1 MSPKISLTPEKKAI
15 LKKEILDGI
24 NSNPNL
30 KISKPEK
37 ISVGGIKKA
46 VSTTIKPLKNSKPSK
61 VVKPKIAKSIKTKR
75 IIKPAVK
82 NIIIS
87 DISSIP
93 NQNDLFSEANEIKT
107 KTNPLIRRI
116 RGLNT
121 PKKREAVDDF
131 FAKSVYK
138 EKKGF
143 GFYFIRTVIFL
154 VLLAILALCVDVY
167 GIYRLNWQDEF
178 SYQVSHILPLPAATV
193 NGKVISLADYLDD
206 INVLQTA
213 LNNQREGLDSGVIS
227 PTNKD
232 SVIDR
237 LVVISLINE
246 QLAKYGKLV
255 TEQDLNA
262 NLDGIVAQ
270 FNGKTEAEDNVKK
283 LYGIN
288 LNQFKTKV
296 LKPLLT
302 KNLLQSLIVKDE
314 NLIINKEAKAKAT
327 DVLALALKPGAN
339 FSELA
344 KKYTEDEAGI
354 NTGGDLGFISKGQ
367 VTPEIEQILFSLPAN
382 TVYDKIITNNVGYH
396 IIMVENKLVNSQDGK
411 ESVRA
416 KQILIKVDVDKYL
429 RDLVAKSKIVKYVK

>member
-1 MSPKISLTPEKKAI
+1 MSPKIPLTPEKKAM
-15 LKKEILDGI
+15 LKREILDGI
-24 NSNPNL
+24 NSSPNL

-37 ISVGGIKKA
+37 ISVGEIKKPVA
-46 VSTTIKPLKNSKPSK
+46 TTPKSSKL
-61 VVKPKIAKSIKTKR
+61 VKPAVAKSKITKSIKTKR

-82 NIIIS
+82 NKIIS
-87 DISSIP
+87 DISNISNP
-93 NQNDLFSEANEIKT
+93 SNLSLEADGIKP
-107 KTNPLIRRI
+107 KTNPLIQRI
-116 RGLNT
+116 RGLNA
-121 PKKREAVDDF
+121 PNKREAVDDF
-131 FAKSVYK
+131 FAKPVQK

-143 GFYFIRTVIFL
+143 GFYCIRMVIFL
-154 VLLAILALCVDVY
+154 VLLAILALCVDIY
-167 GIYRLNWQDEF
+167 GIYRLNWQDKI
-178 SYQVSHILPLPAATV
+178 SQQVAHILPLPAATI
-193 NGKVISLADYLDD
+193 NGKVITLADYLDD

-213 LNNQREGLDSGVIS
+213 LNNQREGLDGGVIS

-237 LVVISLINE
+237 LVVISLISE
-246 QLAKYGKLV
+246 QLAKYGKSV
-255 TEQDLNA
+255 TEQDLND

-296 LKPLLT
+296 LKPLLA

-314 NLIINKEAKAKAT
+314 SLTINKEAKAKAT

-339 FSELA
+339 FAELA

-367 VTPEIEQILFSLPAN
+367 TTSEIEQILFSLPAN

-396 IIMVENKLVNSQDGK
+396 IIMVENKLVSSQDGK

-416 KQILIKVDVDKYL
+416 KQIFIKVDVDKYL
-429 RDLVAKSKIVKYVK
+429 RDLLAQAKIVKYVK